1 MHNRFYPH
9 CFASPYHHVVLVRFN
24 LSKSSLL
31 YQAVGLFGCASC
43 KVDGK
48 KKKKSTINDS
58 LLSHAVGQLD
68 LQSQ

>member
-9 CFASPYHHVVLVRFN
+9 CFASRYHHVVLVRFN

-43 KVDGK
+43 EVDEK
-48 KKKKSTINDS
+48 KNN
-58 LLSHAVGQLD
+58 QL
-68 LQSQ
+68 